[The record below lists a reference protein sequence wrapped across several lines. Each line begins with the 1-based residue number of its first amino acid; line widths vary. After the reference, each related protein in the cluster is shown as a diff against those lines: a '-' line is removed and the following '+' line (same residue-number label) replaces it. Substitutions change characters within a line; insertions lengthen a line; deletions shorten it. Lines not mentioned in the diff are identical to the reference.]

1 MRALKERNH
10 KKKTMATPDSDQGYM
25 ALALDLARKGLG
37 RTSPNPCV
45 GAVIVRDGRIIGSG
59 YHRRAGTPHAEV
71 HALRQAGSLAAGATL
86 YVTLEPCNHTGRTPP
101 CSHAVAESG
110 ISRVVMGML
119 DPNPLVAGGG
129 RQYLIDNGI
138 EVTTNILEGACRRL
152 NEPFIKYITSKRP
165 LVVIKAGV
173 SLDGRLNY
181 QKGRSGW
188 ITGADSL
195 HKVHQ
200 LRDCYDA
207 ILVGRGTV
215 EIDNPSLTT
224 RLQDRRGR
232 DPLRLVVD
240 SRLSTSPDARMLNQQ
255 SEAET
260 WIFCTSRA
268 PGEKRETL
276 ERKGARIFEVDGA
289 EGGRVDLTAVM
300 ALLGEKQITS
310 VLVEGGGAVF
320 SALLAE
326 RLADKAQLFY
336 APLFAG
342 NGGESLTADL
352 QITGRDEAV
361 RLGDVDYTGMGEDL
375 LVEGT
380 IIYPQN

>member
-1 MRALKERNH
+1 
-10 KKKTMATPDSDQGYM
+10 MATTDTDQEYM

-45 GAVIVRDGRIIGSG
+45 GAVIVREDKIVGSG
-59 YHRRAGTPHAEV
+59 YHRRAGTPHAEI
-71 HALRQAGSLAAGATL
+71 HALHQAGSLASGSTL

-110 ISRVVMGML
+110 INRVVMGML

-138 EVTTNILEGACRRL
+138 EVATGVLEPACRRL
-152 NEPFIKYITSKRP
+152 NEVFIKYITTKRP

-181 QKGRSGW
+181 QKGCSGW
-188 ITGADSL
+188 ITGPDSL
-195 HKVHQ
+195 LKVHQ

-224 RLQDRRGR
+224 RLQDSRGR

-240 SRLSTSPDARMLNQQ
+240 SHLSISPDARMLNQQ

-268 PGEKRETL
+268 SLEKRKAL
-276 ERKGARIFEVDGA
+276 ERKGA
-289 EGGRVDLTAVM
+289 
-300 ALLGEKQITS
+300 
-310 VLVEGGGAVF
+310 
-320 SALLAE
+320 
-326 RLADKAQLFY
+326 
-336 APLFAG
+336 
-342 NGGESLTADL
+342 
-352 QITGRDEAV
+352 
-361 RLGDVDYTGMGEDL
+361 
-375 LVEGT
+375 
-380 IIYPQN
+380 

>member
-1 MRALKERNH
+1 MTSQASD
-10 KKKTMATPDSDQGYM
+10 KKYM
-25 ALALDLARKGLG
+25 TQALDLARKGLG

-45 GAVIVRDGRIIGSG
+45 GAVIVKEGEIVGSG
-59 YHRRAGTPHAEV
+59 YHRRAGTPHAEA
-71 HALRQAGSLAAGATL
+71 HALRQAGKLAVGATL

-101 CSHAVAESG
+101 CSHAVAASG
-110 ISRVVMGML
+110 ISRVVIGML

-129 RQYLIDNGI
+129 RQYLIDNGV
-138 EVTTNILEGACRRL
+138 EVDTGILEPACRRI
-152 NEPFIKYITSKRP
+152 NEPFIKYITSGRP

-181 QKGRSGW
+181 QKGHSGW
-188 ITGADSL
+188 ITGADSG
-195 HKVHQ
+195 HRVHQ
-200 LRDCYDA
+200 LRDRYDA

-224 RLQDRRGR
+224 RLEDRRGR

-240 SRLSTSPDARMLNQQ
+240 SRLSISPAARLLNQQ

-260 WIFCTSRA
+260 WIFCSHRA
-268 PGEKRETL
+268 PAEKRQAL
-276 ERKGARIFEVDGA
+276 ERKGARIFEVQGADDG
-289 EGGRVDLTAVM
+289 GVDFEAVLD
-300 ALLGEKQITS
+300 LLGEQQITS

-320 SALLAE
+320 SALLAG

-342 NGGESLTADL
+342 CGGESLTADL
-352 QITGRDEAV
+352 PVAGRADAV
-361 RLGDVDYTGMGEDL
+361 RLADVDYTRLGEDL

-380 IIYPQN
+380 IVYPQS